1 MKNKFSLNKILTVL
15 MLFLAIFSI
24 SSCSRDSDSPQAP
37 TDETKDRGHEMP
49 DRVEFIFKNT
59 TTSQE
64 QRRTALLTKDGL
76 KFDNT
81 EAVEW
86 KEGNSYLLEIVY
98 YNNGRRLNSEFV
110 SQEMAPIHQHF
121 FQLNKNGKP
130 IEETEMDKL
139 VSYEYQDTD
148 PENGVLGE
156 SGVSLR
162 RRSWDTQNPTEVD
175 PIGLKGVFTIKTTS
189 LGTQSF
195 DLRVRLAHF
204 LVKNKLE
211 PKTGRARKYNV
222 LHYSGSFVLDTDMKV
237 PVKIVQ

>member
-1 MKNKFSLNKILTVL
+1 MKNKFSLNKILTML
-15 MLFLAIFSI
+15 MLFLAVFSI

-64 QRRTALLTKDGL
+64 QRRAALMTQDG
-76 KFDNT
+76 
-81 EAVEW
+81 
-86 KEGNSYLLEIVY
+86 IVY

-121 FQLNKNGKP
+121 FQLNKNGKQV
-130 IEETEMDKL
+130 EEAEMDRL

-175 PIGLKGVFTIKTTS
+175 PVGLKGVFTIKTTG

-195 DLRVRLAHF
+195 DLRIRLAHF
-204 LVKNKLE
+204 LVKNKLD
-211 PKTGRARKYNV
+211 PKTGRVRKYNV
-222 LHYSGSFVLDTDMKV
+222 VYYSGSFVLDADMKV